1 MLRANTRPAHFSHR
15 KTAGAGQQGW
25 LVHGKRPSLA
35 KPSVAVAAVGALI
48 LEADGA
54 LTDLH
59 MDGHRVAFN
68 RAFHELGMDCANWTP
83 AIYHD
88 LLSKGDGTGEGLV
101 RAYYNCVGWPTFLPS
116 NEQEAFA
123 GKVYSIKQQQMKL
136 LIKQASIPL
145 RDGVVQVLTQALSSG
160 FRVGFIAET
169 CSDPEDDVISSL
181 LQQLPPDVAAQAR
194 VYSTSMGRQP
204 VGEDADGL
212 EETGGLGGS
221 SGSSSLEASL
231 SAAATRMKQK
241 GAQEFVERLSAA
253 LAGKDAAVQVQ
264 IDPLL
269 QQAGSTQSATVALL
283 AAVAATLDVPAARC
297 MTIASS
303 SELINAAAAAGMVPV
318 AIPRKMAYSASY
330 PAAAAKFEGFGPGAA
345 TFNRLQ
351 ALLQAAAQA

>member
-1 MLRANTRPAHFSHR
+1 M
-15 KTAGAGQQGW
+15 
-25 LVHGKRPSLA
+25 
-35 KPSVAVAAVGALI
+35 
-48 LEADGA
+48 
-54 LTDLH
+54 
-59 MDGHRVAFN
+59 
-68 RAFHELGMDCANWTP
+68 
-83 AIYHD
+83 
-88 LLSKGDGTGEGLV
+88 
-101 RAYYNCVGWPTFLPS
+101 
-116 NEQEAFA
+116 
-123 GKVYSIKQQQMKL
+123 
-136 LIKQASIPL
+136 PL
-145 RDGVVQVLTQALSSG
+145 QVLTQALSSG

-269 QQAGSTQSATVALL
+269 QQAGAQTAPEVLMQCLPLTLSVCWALCSCKVQDCNTVH
-283 AAVAATLDVPAARC
+283 
-297 MTIASS
+297 
-303 SELINAAAAAGMVPV
+303 
-318 AIPRKMAYSASY
+318 
-330 PAAAAKFEGFGPGAA
+330 GAA
-345 TFNRLQ
+345 DSTT
-351 ALLQAAAQA
+351 LLGT